1 MGAFLHQID
10 AAPCRAYQDIAV
22 VQSLDMRN
30 VGTEGLPLFVVQLN
44 LGEVLVIVDEHT
56 SVGTQ
61 DDATMAVLRDA
72 VKTIGVGLS
81 RVVLALSHG
90 PEVVAVID
98 VEPIAGGN
106 PDETIVV
113 LEDLR
118 GKVTRKLVVCIK
130 KSAALRIG
138 GEITYTSQNR
148 CDGSVHGELVLNYH
162 CKDNAFW

>member
-1 MGAFLHQID
+1 MGAFLHQVD
-10 AAPCRAYQDIAV
+10 AAPSRAYQDIAI

-30 VGTEGLPLFVVQLN
+30 VGVEGLPLGVVKLY
-44 LGEVLVIVDEHT
+44 LGEVLVIVDEHA

-61 DDATMAVLRDA
+61 DDAAMAVLRDT
-72 VKTIGVGLS
+72 VETVGVGLP
-81 RVVLALSHG
+81 RVILALSER

-106 PDETIVV
+106 PDEAIVV

-118 GKVTRKLVVCIK
+118 GKVTRKLVVCVK
-130 KSAALRIG
+130 KSAALRIC
-138 GEITYTSQNR
+138 GEITYTGQNR

-162 CKDNAFW
+162 CKDNAFY

>member
-1 MGAFLHQID
+1 M
-10 AAPCRAYQDIAV
+10 
-22 VQSLDMRN
+22 
-30 VGTEGLPLFVVQLN
+30 QLN

-90 PEVVAVID
+90 PEVVAVKD

-106 PDETIVV
+106 P
-113 LEDLR
+113 
-118 GKVTRKLVVCIK
+118 
-130 KSAALRIG
+130 
-138 GEITYTSQNR
+138 GEIIYTGQNR